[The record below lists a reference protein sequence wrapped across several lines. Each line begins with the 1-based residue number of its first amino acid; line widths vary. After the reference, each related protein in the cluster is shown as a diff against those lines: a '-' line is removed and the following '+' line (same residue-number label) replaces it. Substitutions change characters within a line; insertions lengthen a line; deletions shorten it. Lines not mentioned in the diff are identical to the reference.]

1 MKLEMPLLSLL
12 ASRRMS
18 GYEIKK
24 WLGTEGQFAGLDR
37 HSSQIYRE
45 LNRLQTEGWIEF
57 DVQSGGFG
65 PDAKVY
71 RVTDTGMARL
81 DRWVHSPY
89 DPPRRFQE
97 PEFVVRLQAAAMLA
111 PTCAV
116 ELVGQELDYRVLQV
130 LANRGRDRSI
140 SDRDPRPEVNVADLR
155 LITQRLHEHGMT
167 AIDGWIDWL
176 RGLLPELEARTDQGS
191 DGRVTVKED
200 QR

>member
-24 WLGTEGQFAGLDR
+24 WLVTEGQFAGLDR

-57 DVQSGGFG
+57 DVETGGFG

-81 DRWVHSPY
+81 QRWVHSPY
-89 DPPRRFQE
+89 NPPRRFQE
-97 PEFVVRLQAAAMLA
+97 PEFVFRLQAAAMTA
-111 PTCAV
+111 PARAV
-116 ELVGQELDYRVLQV
+116 ELVRQELDFRVLQV

-140 SDRDPRPEVNVADLR
+140 PDRAARGDVLVDNLR
-155 LITQRLHEHGMT
+155 LIDQRLHEHGMT
-167 AIDGWIDWL
+167 AIDSWIDWL
-176 RGLLPELEARTDQGS
+176 RRLLGEFDARVDAAGIEAR
-191 DGRVTVKED
+191 R
-200 QR
+200 